1 MKKLLGEDYMLNSL
15 GLDIS
20 TSFSTMIDD
29 WIEELDLS
37 SVDPIEL
44 EWIINTELGMRM
56 AGLYISAATI
66 SRSVKH

>member
-1 MKKLLGEDYMLNSL
+1 MKKLFGDDYMLNSL

-20 TSFSTMIDD
+20 ESFSEMIDD
-29 WIEELDLS
+29 WIEQQDLS

-44 EWIINTELGMRM
+44 EWIINSELGMRM

-66 SRSVKH
+66 SRSIKH

>member
-1 MKKLLGEDYMLNSL
+1 MKKLFGDDYMLNSL

-20 TSFSTMIDD
+20 ESFSKMIDD
-29 WIEELDLS
+29 WIEQRDLS

-44 EWIINTELGMRM
+44 EWIINSELGMRM

-66 SRSVKH
+66 SRSIKH